1 MDLIID
7 QMMELEVIRIADRDK
22 VVERLAGA
30 AVIQDRLAVLAEAC
44 QLQSLADVLLVAPSK
59 IGVATFQPRAWAA

>member
-22 VVERLAGA
+22 VIERLAGA
-30 AVIQDRLAVLAEAC
+30 AVVQDRLAVLAEAG
-44 QLQSLADVLLVAPSK
+44 QLQSLADVL
-59 IGVATFQPRAWAA
+59 ATFQPRAWAA

>member
-22 VVERLAGA
+22 VIERLAGA
-30 AVIQDRLAVLAEAC
+30 AVIQDRLAVLAEAA
-44 QLQSLADVLLVAPSK
+44 SFRVSRMSFSFAPSK